1 MRTPRPARTGQWR
14 CLAPKHTNRELP
26 NLARWRLRA
35 PEPTVRPA
43 ARKHMIGP
51 PSARNPNRLA
61 WSVNLKTAEALGLTV
76 RQTLLAR
83 PDENLSKDLK
93 GRSHGCSHR

>member
-1 MRTPRPARTGQWR
+1 
-14 CLAPKHTNRELP
+14 
-26 NLARWRLRA
+26 
-35 PEPTVRPA
+35 
-43 ARKHMIGP
+43 MIGP

-61 WSVNLKTAEALGLTV
+61 SSVNLKTAEALGLTV